1 MLSTLKSALRI
12 GDLRRRLLFTLWMFV
27 VFRAGTHVPV
37 PGIRTEVI
45 AELFKEGSI
54 FAFLDLFSG
63 GALKTFSI
71 FAMGITPY
79 INASIIMQLLTII
92 IPKWEKMSKEEDG
105 RKKLNEYS
113 RYATVILA
121 AVTGFSMTLA
131 ISRMG
136 ALAQSGFVQ
145 MTIVVVSLAAGTSFL
160 MWLGE
165 QITEK
170 GIGNGISLIIF
181 AGIVSR
187 LPSTLWSMGQYLAAG
202 RISVINVAA
211 LAVIGAVVIAAVVW
225 ITEGERRIPVQ
236 YSKRVVGRKVYG
248 GASTH
253 IPMKINQA
261 GVLPIIFASSV
272 LAFPATIASFFSSPW
287 ARAVEQMFDYRRPG
301 YLIAYTLLILFF
313 TFFYTTVSFNP
324 MDISNNMKKYG
335 GFIPGIRP
343 GRPTADYLMRI
354 SSRITLA
361 GAVFL
366 AFIAILPNLVLRT
379 TNVPGVQFGGTS
391 LLIVVSVALETMKQI
406 EAHMMMR
413 HYQGFIK

>member
-301 YLIAYTLLILFF
+301 YLIAYTLLIL
-313 TFFYTTVSFNP
+313 
-324 MDISNNMKKYG
+324 
-335 GFIPGIRP
+335 
-343 GRPTADYLMRI
+343 
-354 SSRITLA
+354 
-361 GAVFL
+361 
-366 AFIAILPNLVLRT
+366 
-379 TNVPGVQFGGTS
+379 
-391 LLIVVSVALETMKQI
+391 
-406 EAHMMMR
+406 
-413 HYQGFIK
+413 

>member
-1 MLSTLKSALRI
+1 MLDTFKSALRI
-12 GDLRRRLLFTLWMFV
+12 GDLRKRLLFTLWMFL
-27 VFRAGTHVPV
+27 VFRAGAHVPV
-37 PGIRTEVI
+37 PGIRAEVI
-45 AELFKEGSI
+45 ADLFKEGSI

-71 FAMGITPY
+71 FAMSISPY

-92 IPKWEKMSKEEDG
+92 IPKWEKMAKDEDG

-113 RYATVILA
+113 RYATIILA
-121 AVTGFSMTLA
+121 LVTGFSMAVA

-136 ALAQSGFVQ
+136 ALMDTGFVQ
-145 MTIVVVSLAAGTSFL
+145 MSIIVISLAAGTAFL

-187 LPSTLWSMGQYLAAG
+187 LPSTLWSMGQYLVAG
-202 RISVINVAA
+202 RISVFNVVA
-211 LAVIGAVVIAAVVW
+211 LAIMAAVVIAAVVW

-253 IPMKINQA
+253 IPMKINQS

-287 ARAVEQMFDYRRPG
+287 ARAVEQVFDYRRPG
-301 YLIAYTLLILFF
+301 YLIAYALLILFF
-313 TFFYTTVSFNP
+313 TYFYTTISFNP
-324 MDISNNMKKYG
+324 LDISNNMKKYG

-343 GRPTADYLMRI
+343 GRPTADYLMKI

-361 GAVFL
+361 GAIFL
-366 AFIAILPNLVLRT
+366 AFIAILPNFVLRT
-379 TNVPGVQFGGTS
+379 TNIPGVQFGGTS
-391 LLIVVSVALETMKQI
+391 LLIVVSVALETMKQV

>member
-1 MLSTLKSALRI
+1 VLDTFKSALRI
-12 GDLRRRLLFTLWMFV
+12 GDLRKRLLFTLWMFL
-27 VFRAGTHVPV
+27 VFRAGAHVPV
-37 PGIRTEVI
+37 PGIRAEVI
-45 AELFKEGSI
+45 ADLFKEGSI

-71 FAMGITPY
+71 FAMSISPY

-92 IPKWEKMSKEEDG
+92 IPKWEKMAKDEDG

-113 RYATVILA
+113 RYATIILA
-121 AVTGFSMTLA
+121 LVTGFSMAVA

-136 ALAQSGFVQ
+136 ALMDTGFVQ
-145 MTIVVVSLAAGTSFL
+145 MSIIVISLAAGTAFL

-187 LPSTLWSMGQYLAAG
+187 LPSTLWSMGQYLVAG
-202 RISVINVAA
+202 RISVFNVVA
-211 LAVIGAVVIAAVVW
+211 LAIMAAVVIAAVVW

-253 IPMKINQA
+253 IPMKINQS

-287 ARAVEQMFDYRRPG
+287 ARAVEQVFDYRRPG
-301 YLIAYTLLILFF
+301 YLIAYALLILFF
-313 TFFYTTVSFNP
+313 TYFYTTISFNP
-324 MDISNNMKKYG
+324 LDISNNMKKYG

-343 GRPTADYLMRI
+343 GRPTADYLMKI

-361 GAVFL
+361 GAIFL
-366 AFIAILPNLVLRT
+366 AFIAILPNFVLRT
-379 TNVPGVQFGGTS
+379 TNIPGVQFGGTS
-391 LLIVVSVALETMKQI
+391 LLIVVSVALETMKQV